1 MTPQQEH
8 RYWTLQHRLDE
19 ISAAI
24 EFLTAYH
31 QYNYCPDY
39 YERINILTTAQEL
52 TQQKQLDLFN
62 HATNA
67 TK

>member
-1 MTPQQEH
+1 MTPQQET
-8 RYWTLQHRLDE
+8 RYWKLQHSLDE
-19 ISAAI
+19 INAAI

-62 HATNA
+62 KQINT
-67 TK
+67 TT